1 MINENDLIY
10 LSKLAKIPL
19 KKEDIQ
25 KFQKQISE
33 IISFVNLL
41 SEVDTTDI
49 DSFFEVN
56 NLVNIFREDN
66 IVDIDFDKTIIG
78 INAISFEKD
87 FFKIDKVL

>member
-1 MINENDLIY
+1 MIKEDDLIY

-19 KKEDIQ
+19 KKEDVVR
-25 KFQKQISE
+25 FQKQISE

-56 NLVNIFREDN
+56 SLVNVFREDK
-66 IVDIDFDKTIIG
+66 VEDIDFDKNTIG
-78 INAISFEKD
+78 TNAISFEKN